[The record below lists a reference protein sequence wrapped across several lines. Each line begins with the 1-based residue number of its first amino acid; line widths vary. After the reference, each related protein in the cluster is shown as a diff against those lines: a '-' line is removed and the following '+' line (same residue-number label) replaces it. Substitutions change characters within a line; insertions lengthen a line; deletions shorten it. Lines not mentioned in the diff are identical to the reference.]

1 MGFSITAK
9 GDWNTTRLYLE
20 RNKNLDLSILERF
33 GQQGVAALRAA
44 TPVDEGETAQ
54 AWTYQIVKRQGY
66 YSIRWRNTHINDGN
80 VIAVLIQYG
89 HGTKNG
95 GFVQGRDYIN
105 PAIQPIFDQIA
116 EAAWKEVTRDG

>member
-54 AWTYQIVKRQGY
+54 AWAYQIVKRQGY

-105 PAIQPIFDQIA
+105 P
-116 EAAWKEVTRDG
+116 